1 MSPESTL
8 DVTYSILMFPSHPSC
23 SCRGCPAWVLHW
35 VPHWVLSLHGTSLGV
50 PLVALSV

>member
-35 VPHWVLSLHGTSLGV
+35 VLTLHGTSLGV